1 MAAGS
6 LRWCRAHGRAR
17 TEGDGGEVDHDE
29 EREPGLGLAGQ
40 VVVAVQ
46 DAHGDDVEGEQGA
59 DGDQVEQAVEGGE
72 QRDDGC
78 AADARKVR
86 RD

>member
-1 MAAGS
+1 MLWFWSG
-6 LRWCRAHGRAR
+6 GR
-17 TEGDGGEVDHDE
+17 TDGDGGEVDHDE
-29 EREPGLGLAGQ
+29 DGEPGLGLARQ

-59 DGDQVEQAVEGGE
+59 DGDQVEQAVEGRK

-78 AADARKVR
+78 AAGSRC
-86 RD
+86 